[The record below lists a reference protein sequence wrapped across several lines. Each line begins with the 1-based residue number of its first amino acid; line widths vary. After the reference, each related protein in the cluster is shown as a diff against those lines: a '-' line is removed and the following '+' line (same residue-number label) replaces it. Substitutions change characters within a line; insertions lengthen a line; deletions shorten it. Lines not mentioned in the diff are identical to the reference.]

1 MTSHWIAWSIPAAFA
16 ALCIALLL
24 RRTAPGEAAAL
35 PRPTQDIPDWSVRE
49 LFSHLASGL
58 QYGRTDNARQAIG
71 QKILEHLSSGRLKA
85 WGRMIGNPNL
95 VAIDPEYWGHVDFT
109 YLFMGDEDA
118 SQVWS
123 RKPREG
129 HRHKG
134 LPQYRD
140 LQINKAQALSIWPLH
155 PL

>member
-1 MTSHWIAWSIPAAFA
+1 MAWGIPAAFA

-24 RRTAPGEAAAL
+24 WRRPSAQAQAIPS
-35 PRPTQDIPDWSVRE
+35 RSTQDLPDWTMRD

-58 QYGRTDNARQAIG
+58 QYGRSDNARQAIG
-71 QKILEHLSSGRLKA
+71 QKILEHLSSGRLKV
-85 WGRMIGNPNL
+85 WGRMIGNPSL
-95 VAIDPEYWGHVDFT
+95 VPIDPEYWRHVDFT
-109 YLFMGDEDA
+109 YLFLGEEDA

-140 LQINKAQALSIWPLH
+140 LQINKAQALSIWPR
-155 PL
+155 

>member
-1 MTSHWIAWSIPAAFA
+1 VTTNWIAWGIPAAFG

-24 RRTAPGEAAAL
+24 WRRPSTQAQAVAPRSAEDL
-35 PRPTQDIPDWSVRE
+35 PDWTVRD

-58 QYGRTDNARQAIG
+58 QYGRSDNARQAIG
-71 QKILEHLSSGRLKA
+71 QKILEQLSGGRLKA

-95 VAIDPEYWGHVDFT
+95 VAIDAEYWRHVDFT

-140 LQINKAQALSIWPLH
+140 LQINKAQALSIWPR
-155 PL
+155 

>member
-1 MTSHWIAWSIPAAFA
+1 MTTYWIAWGIPAAFA
-16 ALCIALLL
+16 ALCIAVLL
-24 RRTAPGEAAAL
+24 RRAAPTESAAAQ
-35 PRPTQDIPDWSVRE
+35 RPAQDIPDWTVRE

-58 QYGRTDNARQAIG
+58 QSGRTDNARQTIG

-95 VAIDPEYWGHVDFT
+95 VAIDPDYWEHVDFT
-109 YLFMGDEDA
+109 YLFLGEEDA

-140 LQINKAQALSIWPLH
+140 LQINKAQALSIWPR
-155 PL
+155 

>member
-1 MTSHWIAWSIPAAFA
+1 VTTNWIAWGIPAAFA

-24 RRTAPGEAAAL
+24 GRRAPRTAAAP
-35 PRPTQDIPDWSVRE
+35 PRPTQDIPDWTVRE

-58 QYGRTDNARQAIG
+58 QHGRSDNARQAIG
-71 QKILEHLSSGRLKA
+71 QKILAQLSSGRLKV

-95 VAIDPEYWGHVDFT
+95 VAIDPEYWRHVDFT

-140 LQINKAQALSIWPLH
+140 LQISKAQALSIWPL
-155 PL
+155 